1 MFTFAL
7 EGGGREGGIPCLNSS
22 HHRPS
27 FSSRMQKDCFTC
39 VSTEAAFIHRLAV
52 QKKKKKKKRS
62 FAWYRFLSFFFFS
75 FFCFFSC
82 CFGFKRESVFI
93 CKQRWSPYNFYAL
106 IKSSSKDMKV
116 NKSEIVGL
124 YMWTIK
130 TIRFRPSQLVCRP
143 LHVDNQNNPFP
154 SISTCL

>member
-7 EGGGREGGIPCLNSS
+7 EGGGGEGGIPCLNSS
-22 HHRPS
+22 HHRPW

-52 QKKKKKKKRS
+52 KKKKEKKKKEALLDIV
-62 FAWYRFLSFFFFS
+62 FFPLPFNFLFFFFFFF

-93 CKQRWSPYNFYAL
+93 CKQ
-106 IKSSSKDMKV
+106 
-116 NKSEIVGL
+116 
-124 YMWTIK
+124 
-130 TIRFRPSQLVCRP
+130 
-143 LHVDNQNNPFP
+143 H
-154 SISTCL
+154 